1 MFEEFPLSLYKKWE
15 FKWKLKWEVYSG
27 ILDKYDLGV
36 YLCALMFHA
45 IYYVINVL
53 AKGLDFWDPIILLF
67 HLKNR

>member
-1 MFEEFPLSLYKKWE
+1 MEIK
-15 FKWKLKWEVYSG
+15 VG

-53 AKGLDFWDPIILLF
+53 AKGLDFWDPIIL
-67 HLKNR
+67 